1 MSKCLICENLY
12 PPHYKECPICKNNL
26 VREEFAPQDK
36 EVEEVEPVSALVVDG
51 DIDDFGSM

>member
-12 PPHYKECPICKNNL
+12 PAYYKTCPICDNHL
-26 VREEFAPQDK
+26 VKEKFAPQEK
-36 EVEEVEPVSALVVDG
+36 EVEEVEPVSALVVGG

>member
-1 MSKCLICENLY
+1 MKCLICENIY
-12 PPHYKECPICKNNL
+12 PAYYKKCPICGNHL
-26 VREEFAPQDK
+26 VREEFAPQEK

>member
-1 MSKCLICENLY
+1 MKCLICENLY
-12 PPHYKECPICKNNL
+12 PPHYKECPICKNKL
-26 VREEFAPQDK
+26 VKEVFAPQEK

>member
-26 VREEFAPQDK
+26 VREEFAPQI
-36 EVEEVEPVSALVVDG
+36 EEVETVEPVLALVVDG
-51 DIDDFGSM
+51 DIDDFES

>member
-1 MSKCLICENLY
+1 MICQKCQAITPNS
-12 PPHYKECPICKNNL
+12 YKLCHECKTEL
-26 VREEFAPQDK
+26 VRERFVQIEK

>member
-26 VREEFAPQDK
+26 VREEFAPQV
-36 EVEEVEPVSALVVDG
+36 EEIEEVEPITAYVEFTELN
-51 DIDDFGSM
+51 DFES

>member
-26 VREEFAPQDK
+26 VQEKFAPQIK
-36 EVEEVEPVSALVVDG
+36 EMEEVEPVSALVVAG
-51 DIDDFGSM
+51 DIDNFEG

>member
-12 PPHYKECPICKNNL
+12 PHHYKECPICNNHL
-26 VREEFAPQDK
+26 VPEKFAPQDK
-36 EVEEVEPVSALVVDG
+36 EVEEVEPLSALVVDG

>member
-1 MSKCLICENLY
+1 MKCLICENLY

>member
-1 MSKCLICENLY
+1 MKCLICENIY
-12 PPHYKECPICKNNL
+12 PAHYKKCPICDNHL
-26 VREEFAPQDK
+26 VKEKRALQIE

>member
-1 MSKCLICENLY
+1 MSKCLICENIY
-12 PPHYKECPICKNNL
+12 PAYYKECPICKNNL

>member
-26 VREEFAPQDK
+26 VREEFALQDK
-36 EVEEVEPVSALVVDG
+36 EVETVEPVSALVVDG
-51 DIDDFGSM
+51 DIYDFES